1 MATDL
6 EFLDQLTAFL
16 DTEPIVRGLTPRK
29 SQQIDD
35 LQQHGSPSSWGADS
49 PPTSVNE
56 SDSESSSGVEEEAPT
71 KRYKRRIDAA
81 ELSRRRQRYRQ
92 RQKQAREE
100 LRRQERELST
110 QVQVITETRKG
121 AKTTART
128 DLVLA
133 KSFWKR
139 VALHQREQR
148 HHVEAEKKRLA
159 AIVNAQAKYIET
171 MGDVVREFLT
181 LPSCGYT
188 IPRSVV
194 YDKVDDRKWL
204 RLKSSDTALYEAYL
218 QDLYDSHGRVDK
230 VLNECGIDSLPVN
243 TISSLHR
250 HNPDGGVEY
259 VQLVNKFLQPF
270 SFEDTCSSLWKIADL
285 PYRHIDREVF
295 RDIPDSDNTVA
306 VKFRVKKMLSKDTS
320 VSILKRVVARRF
332 DHEDRVVMIWKVFW
346 EGEGIF
352 SGMDIDETAWVCIR
366 PYCDDSHIG
375 AMTETCTRQVPVQ
388 YLTSRKKYPTVQAFW
403 KMTQEVN
410 EEDEREIVRFLAKLL
425 RNDCLPNPKVV
436 LEE

>member
-6 EFLDQLTAFL
+6 EFLDQVTAFL
-16 DTEPIVRGLTPRK
+16 ETETLVRGLTPRK
-29 SQQIDD
+29 S
-35 LQQHGSPSSWGADS
+35 LQNDAFQHHGFPSSWRAS
-49 PPTSVNE
+49 FPPPPINDFE
-56 SDSESSSGVEEEAPT
+56 EENSSSSSAEARVPT
-71 KRYKRRIDAA
+71 KRNKRSIDAA
-81 ELSRRRQRYRQ
+81 ELSRRRQKYRQ
-92 RQKQAREE
+92 RQKTTHEE
-100 LRRQERELST
+100 LRRQEQDLSK
-110 QVQVITETRKG
+110 QVQDILDARAG

-128 DLVLA
+128 DLALA

-139 VALHQREQR
+139 VAQYQRDLRLQ
-148 HHVEAEKKRLA
+148 VEAEKNGLA
-159 AIVNAQAKYIET
+159 AMVNAQAAYIES
-171 MGDVVREFLT
+171 MGVVTRERPSLT
-181 LPSCGYT
+181 SSST
-188 IPRSVV
+188 WVSIPRSVV

-295 RDIPDSDNTVA
+295 RDIPDSDNTVV

-366 PYCDDSHIG
+366 PYSDDSHIG

-388 YLTSRKKYPTVQAFW
+388 YLTSRKKDPTVQAFW
-403 KMTQEVN
+403 KMTHEVN
-410 EEDEREIVRFLAKLL
+410 EEEKKKIVRFQA
-425 RNDCLPNPKVV
+425 
-436 LEE
+436 